1 MELPTPPPPRSSFV
15 TILAVISIMLQM
27 LMIYE
32 GVQTLRM
39 AESISSM
46 PGFAMAQEMMPGLV
60 ISPAAVYSEMAL
72 YLLGIGA
79 SVAMLRR
86 LHWGRLLYII
96 VLIGITGWQIASAID
111 SYRMLSAFEGLPGT
125 GGTLPLLAAGT
136 VLGVVLN
143 GVIAVKLMSKE
154 VRKEFR

>member
-1 MELPTPPPPRSSFV
+1 MELPPQPPQRSSFV

-46 PGFAMAQEMMPGLV
+46 PGFAMAQEMMPDLV

-72 YLLGIGA
+72 YLLGIAA

-86 LHWGRLLYII
+86 FNWGRVLYIA
-96 VLIGITGWQIASAID
+96 VLTGITGWQIASGIG

-125 GGTLPLLAAGT
+125 GGTLPLLIVGT
-136 VLGVVLN
+136 VLGVVMN
-143 GVIAVKLMSKE
+143 GVIAVKLLSKD
-154 VRKEFR
+154 VRKEFH

>member
-1 MELPTPPPPRSSFV
+1 MELPTPPPRSSFV

-79 SVAMLRR
+79 SIAMLRR

-111 SYRMLSAFEGLPGT
+111 SYRMLSAFEELPGT